1 MNTVN
6 IKVSGSTAT
15 ASGSIV
21 NGNSDT
27 QLSVTFGSG
36 WGANVTALCRYR
48 VHGVEQE
55 RRIPVE
61 NGTVEIGEIQET
73 EAMSVVFYTSSR
85 QTMPLVIPC
94 LRSIQDFSGEKGD
107 PHFDYFNHLMWLI
120 HKKEE

>member
-6 IKVSGSTAT
+6 IKVPGSTAT
-15 ASGSIV
+15 ASGSSV

-36 WGANVTALCRYR
+36 WGGSVTALCRYR

-61 NGTVEIGEIQET
+61 DGTVEIGEILET

-107 PHFDYFNHLMWLI
+107 PHFDYFNHLMGLI